1 MLLDSALIIV
11 GLVITA
17 WSANRLID
25 GAVGIANRLKLSPLI
40 IGMTIVAMGTSFPE
54 FSVSFASALKGTPD
68 LAVGNVVGSNI
79 VNALF
84 IVGISALVAPIKLDK
99 STVHRSMPFSVLASV
114 VLVCMCIDSEIS
126 RFDALILAALF
137 IVFLIYTIK
146 VEKKKN
152 NTPADESISKKQ
164 YKLPFC
170 ILLIVIG
177 LVGLV
182 FGSQIFVDSATKVA
196 SALGVSDAI
205 IGLTIVAVGTSL
217 PELASSIAAA
227 RKGESALV
235 IGNILGSNVFN
246 ILMILGLTG
255 IICPMQIA
263 NITFV
268 DFAVLI
274 VSMLL
279 LWFLS
284 YTKYKV
290 NRWEGA
296 LLTGCYLVYI
306 AWLIIS
312 L

>member
-54 FSVSFASALKGTPD
+54 FSVSLASALKGTPD

-296 LLTGCYLVYI
+296 LLTGCYLAYI